1 MRYKHRILS
10 LLYYPYKII
19 SNKKNSLRVLLFHDI
34 AKDDFNKFKNILERL
49 SKDWNF
55 IGADDF
61 GKMMNGDKKIIGNN
75 LLLTFDDGFLS
86 DYFVAK
92 EILNPMGIPA
102 LFFIISEFC
111 MISDKNEQKMF
122 LEKNLYPRWR
132 GESVPIH
139 KKELIN
145 MSIKNIKYL
154 IQSGHEIGFHTS
166 SHQRLSTIKHK
177 SSLIY

>member
-34 AKDDFNKFKNILERL
+34 AKEDFNKFKNILEWL

-55 IGADDF
+55 VGVDDF
-61 GKMMNGDKKIIGNN
+61 GKMIVGNKKIVGNN

-86 DYFVAK
+86 NYYITK

-102 LFFIISEFC
+102 LFFIISE
-111 MISDKNEQKMF
+111 
-122 LEKNLYPRWR
+122 
-132 GESVPIH
+132 
-139 KKELIN
+139 
-145 MSIKNIKYL
+145 NIFQGLRAKYL
-154 IQSGHEIGFHTS
+154 CI
-166 SHQRLSTIKHK
+166 L
-177 SSLIY
+177 

>member
-19 SNKKNSLRVLLFHDI
+19 SNKKNNLRVLLFHDI
-34 AKDDFNKFKNILERL
+34 AKDDFNKFKNILEWL

-55 IGADDF
+55 ISADDF

-75 LLLTFDDGFLS
+75 LLLTFDDVFLS
-86 DYFVAK
+86 DYFVVK

-111 MISDKNEQKMF
+111 MIDNKNEQKIF
-122 LEKNLYPRWR
+122 LENNLYP
-132 GESVPIH
+132 E
-139 KKELIN
+139 
-145 MSIKNIKYL
+145 
-154 IQSGHEIGFHTS
+154 
-166 SHQRLSTIKHK
+166 
-177 SSLIY
+177 